1 MHVDGSANLES
12 NPVGFVPVE
21 PKRDATGDRPR
32 KPDETD
38 QSADEQARLRASDSR
53 EREKQLFTTAR
64 RAWIG
69 TMILDQAARLALIFA
84 ALGAGTLALI
94 YVAAHADDMSTNAVN
109 NAGEQHLL
117 RLFMSLTLPA
127 MVLTGLAI
135 LAGVSAWLAHQRG
148 VEAFERGVQTMRQSI
163 RDAYVPV
170 KSREIEEQIGYA
182 RKAFAMQLWL
192 SRLLFIISLG
202 LFTGAVGYSIAQ
214 QEIDFMS
221 VGLAAGSLAAT
232 LWGTAKMVPGDVTR
246 HLASIVEIQ
255 VAVDALD
262 RQLQELTEAGHPSR
276 SVGGGASATFLGADA
291 AADNSS
297 ARVDTAVR
305 LVDKMNEAVCRTL
318 KELRTV
324 AGRKDEDTEKS

>member
-1 MHVDGSANLES
+1 MLDDGHTNPGGNAVAASDNGSAS
-12 NPVGFVPVE
+12 PSA
-21 PKRDATGDRPR
+21 R
-32 KPDETD
+32 D
-38 QSADEQARLRASDSR
+38 QSVDAAGDEEARLRAEDNR
-53 EREKQLFTTAR
+53 EREEQLFESAR
-64 RAWIG
+64 KAWIG

-84 ALGAGTLALI
+84 ALGAGTLAVI
-94 YVAAHADDMSTNAVN
+94 YVAAHADDMATNAVN
-109 NAGEQHLL
+109 NAGEGHLL

-127 MVLTGLAI
+127 VVLAGLAI
-135 LAGVSAWLAHQRG
+135 LAGASAWLAHKRG

-163 RDAYVPV
+163 RDAYIPV

-214 QEIDFMS
+214 HEIDFMS

-232 LWGTAKMVPGDVTR
+232 LWGTAKMVPTDVTR

-276 SVGGGASATFLGADA
+276 SGASRSQALSQGGDA
-291 AADNSS
+291 AADNST
-297 ARVDTAVR
+297 ARVDTAVL
-305 LVDKMNEAVCRTL
+305 LVHEMRDAVCGTL

-324 AGRKDEDTEKS
+324 ARQKDKGEENG